1 MKPGWFADG
10 VPGLLHAIVS
20 WFFVPVIVVV
30 TSAEVVARYVFHTP
44 LQWAEEVITF
54 SLLLVFVG
62 SIPYGIAREVHVKVE
77 TLYETFTTTTRVIA
91 DALGALCGALF
102 LGVLAIGAGIEAVGM
117 ARRGEVSEM
126 TGWAQW
132 PLASAVCAI
141 AAYCSVWLLLRAFGG
156 WRAKAAT

>member
-1 MKPGWFADG
+1 MRQGWFADG
-10 VPGLLHAIVS
+10 VPGLLHVTVS
-20 WFFVPVIVVV
+20 WLLIPVIVVV

-77 TLYETFTTTTRVIA
+77 TIYEAFSPARRAIA
-91 DALGALCGALF
+91 DAIGALCGALF
-102 LGVLAIGAGIEAVGM
+102 LGVLSIGAGIEAWGM
-117 ARRGEVSEM
+117 ARRGETSEM

-132 PLASAVCAI
+132 PLAAAVCAI
-141 AAYCSVWLLLRAFGG
+141 AAYCSVWLLVRASGAR
-156 WRAKAAT
+156 RAKAAT

>member
-1 MKPGWFADG
+1 VKRGWFADG
-10 VPGLLHAIVS
+10 VPGLLHVTVS

-62 SIPYGIAREVHVKVE
+62 SIPYGISREVHVKVE
-77 TLYETFTTTTRVIA
+77 TLYETFSTSTRA
-91 DALGALCGALF
+91 LSDAVGAACGALF
-102 LGVLAIGAGIEAVGM
+102 LGVLAIGAGIEALGM

-126 TGWAQW
+126 TGWVQW

-141 AAYCSVWLLLRAFGG
+141 AAYCSAWLLLRAWGG
-156 WRAKAAT
+156 LRAKVAT